1 MEKTFLSL
9 LPIGFVTIMLMALM
23 LIAYWV
29 SVKLTEIIKKKNTL
43 TDLSVLE
50 RFQGPVFGFLSLIMA
65 FTFNLSDLRYEQRRT
80 VIIEETNYIGTALL
94 RCDLYSDSTR
104 NELRK
109 DFKDYINAR
118 IAYYRAGNDEKKIQ
132 QALMKSK
139 EISLK
144 IWNRAAT
151 ESKDPKV
158 SIVRANQM
166 IPALNS
172 MIDIVTTRDAMRV
185 ANIPDAVILLL
196 FILSIMGSF
205 IAGFGS
211 DHNKSSGLIISLIS
225 VIVAVSVYVI
235 LYLDR
240 PRQGIITNYAINTMI
255 ELQETIK

>member
-9 LPIGFVTIMLMALM
+9 LPIGFVSIMLMALM
-23 LIAYWV
+23 FIAYWV
-29 SVKLTEIIKKKNTL
+29 SVKLTEIFKEKKPL
-43 TDLSVLE
+43 TDFSVLE
-50 RFQGPVFGFLSLIMA
+50 RYQGPVFGFLSLIMA

-104 NELRK
+104 NEFRK
-109 DFKDYINAR
+109 DFKDYIDAR

-139 EISLK
+139 AISLK

-166 IPALNS
+166 IPALNG

-196 FILSIMGSF
+196 FILSITGSF

-211 DHNKSSGLIISLIS
+211 DHNKASGIIISLIT

-240 PRQGIITNYAINTMI
+240 PRQGIITNYAINTLI
-255 ELQETIK
+255 ELKETIK